1 MHKASLRE
9 LFPTLH
15 HFPTCLIPA
24 VQLSNKR
31 RTDNL
36 TIQRVEQIIQ
46 LDLLSEKRV
55 LAADFHYFY
64 YVFINIR
71 KEKVSKLM
79 CTYEE
84 KLLNENALDSTS
96 LSQLISQGKTLERHI
111 SFNIKGIWKTTNKE
125 ELSRG
130 EVTTQVST

>member
-1 MHKASLRE
+1 
-9 LFPTLH
+9 
-15 HFPTCLIPA
+15 
-24 VQLSNKR
+24 
-31 RTDNL
+31 
-36 TIQRVEQIIQ
+36 
-46 LDLLSEKRV
+46 
-55 LAADFHYFY
+55 
-64 YVFINIR
+64 
-71 KEKVSKLM
+71 M